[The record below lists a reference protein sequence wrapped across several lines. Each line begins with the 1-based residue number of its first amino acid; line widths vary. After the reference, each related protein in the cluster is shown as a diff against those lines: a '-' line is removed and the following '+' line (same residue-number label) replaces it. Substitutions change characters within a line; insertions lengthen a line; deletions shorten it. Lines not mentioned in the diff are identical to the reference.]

1 MPLDPQAKSILK
13 ALEALNEPPVTTVSP
28 TISRVHFE
36 SRKRESGPSVSK
48 ISDYLIPSANGDI
61 PTRIYTPEGEGP
73 FPILVWFHS
82 GGWVLGNL
90 NTTESECRNLTNLA
104 ECVVVSVDY
113 RLAPESKFPAAVE
126 DCYIA
131 TKWVSDHPALFN
143 ADVQRMAV
151 GGASSGGNL
160 AAVVALMSRD
170 RNGPKLLHQLLVV
183 PVTDYDFNTE
193 SYIQNEVGYGLTRE
207 AMAWYW
213 KQYLNSEADS
223 HNSYAVPIREKD
235 LSGLPDATIITAE
248 FDPLRDEAEAYAKRL
263 EESGTKTTCTRYE
276 GMIHGFFGMS
286 ESINKT
292 KDAMNQA
299 ATELKISFTK
309 QSTHDL

>member
-28 TISRVHFE
+28 AVSRIHFE
-36 SRKRESGPSVSK
+36 SRKRESGPSISK
-48 ISDYLIPSANGDI
+48 ISEYLIPSTNGGI
-61 PTRIYTPEGEGP
+61 QTRIYTPEGQGP
-73 FPILVWFHS
+73 FPILVWFHG

-104 ECVVVSVDY
+104 KCVVVSVDY
-113 RLAPESKFPAAVE
+113 RLAPESKFPAAAE
-126 DCYIA
+126 DCYTA
-131 TKWVSDHPALFN
+131 TKWISDHPTSFN
-143 ADVQRMAV
+143 VDAQRMAI

-160 AAVVALMSRD
+160 AAVVTLMSRD

-193 SYIQNEVGYGLTRE
+193 SYIQNESGYGLTRE
-207 AMAWYW
+207 AMIWYW
-213 KQYLNSEADS
+213 RQYLNSEADS
-223 HNSYAVPIREKD
+223 HNPYAVPMREKD
-235 LSGLPDATIITAE
+235 LSGLPNATIITAE

-263 EESGTKTTCTRYE
+263 EEAGTKTTCARYD

-292 KDAMNQA
+292 RDAIKQA
-299 ATELKISFTK
+299 ADELKNSFAE
-309 QSTHDL
+309 QH